1 MTETSV
7 FLNPHFYAWWILC
20 IAQTCVTVWAYLRC
34 FTVKIP
40 KVWIYTLITV
50 SSCVTSVIFKYVL
63 YNFYMLSFLS
73 VALNIIMCMLLTYG
87 SKARIL
93 LFFVLNY
100 VIEGLVEITLHI
112 LSGDMYDTVYTIDVY
127 GIQKTLGT
135 FTFLVMA
142 FVLKF
147 MMSEI
152 WIKLSHK
159 NNTERISWQF
169 VVFPMAQMT
178 ACAPVM
184 IQSIINLNDSALNYS
199 TGIVIAGIII
209 MAVANMIFLNLISDI
224 EKKKALEQEL
234 HELEYTRLIEE
245 EHYESIEAKR
255 YEIAKIRHDI
265 KNQIITMRHLISSG
279 QLSDA
284 EELLDGLES
293 SLDNNAE

>member
-1 MTETSV
+1 MEETSV
-7 FLNPHFYAWWILC
+7 FLNPHFYVWWALSA
-20 IAQTCVTVWAYLRC
+20 AQTCVTAWAYLRC
-34 FTVKIP
+34 FAVKIP

-50 SSCVTSVIFKYVL
+50 TTCVVPIIFKYIL
-63 YNFYMLSFLS
+63 YNFYIISVLS
-73 VALNIIMCMLLTYG
+73 VALNIIMCMFLTHG
-87 SKARIL
+87 NKTRIL

-100 VIEGLVEITLHI
+100 VVESLIEITVHI
-112 LSGDMYDTVYTIDVY
+112 LSGDMYYTIYAIDSY
-127 GIQKTLGT
+127 SMQKTLGT
-135 FTFLVMA
+135 FMFLVMA

-147 MMSEI
+147 LMSEI

-159 NNTERISWQF
+159 NSTERINWQF
-169 VVFPMAQMT
+169 VVFPIAQMT
-178 ACAPVM
+178 ACTPVM
-184 IQSIINLNDSALNYS
+184 IQTIINLNDSAMNLS
-199 TGIVIAGIII
+199 AGIVIAGIIV
-209 MAVANMIFLNLISDI
+209 MAAANMIFLNLISDI

-284 EELLDGLES
+284 EELLDGLEKN
-293 SLDNNAE
+293 LDDTAE